1 MTRNRHNILSLAAL
15 LLSVAIGAQAASV
28 PYAESFE
35 SYADGTDI
43 TTQSGWTGDA
53 SDAGTVVTSANVI
66 AALATYTNA
75 GNSFPLPGAAHAKV
89 LQVDETL
96 TNDVNSA
103 AGGVV
108 ISDFLVF
115 ASQRDVV
122 PTGPAN
128 AHFACYVDNS
138 GDLVVWYSASGV
150 GTWLTLTG
158 GPTINTGEWTRV
170 TVTEAFAS
178 SSLRFKVSINGASA
192 ITDAAGYDA
201 ASGGG
206 QPGEWFDMV
215 QTNGQ
220 YDTFRT
226 EGDKT
231 FYLDDLVISNR
242 SLSYGTTA
250 FLESTNNNGSID
262 NSSPMIITLL
272 NGTFTGAN
280 GSNFVA
286 GGEITVAN
294 VPSGLTVVAQRAS
307 DTTISVTLTGAA
319 AAHGNS
325 DDVSNLTF
333 TFNNAAFTLGLASD
347 VTGNS
352 RNDLSVDFFDAP
364 EITYDDTSYQEV
376 GANDGSISETA
387 TITVGG
393 RSFSGSTGTNY
404 VLGGEVSVSG
414 VPAGLTLTVTRASAS
429 TATLG
434 FSGNAAPHT
443 SAQDTSSMEVIF
455 NDGAFNEGA
464 ASAVIGYSNGTLS
477 VSFFDPFSLSY
488 ASSEFEELSGGAI
501 DNTDPMEITLAND
514 TFASGSDFVG
524 EGKIV
529 VANLPAGLT
538 AVATRTSAT
547 QLDVTLTGN
556 ANDHTSGDS
565 IANLTFTFQNS
576 AFANADAT
584 AVTDYNKS
592 DLVVT
597 FNDGTVTINAV
608 PYKEPFED
616 YANGFQI
623 VGTNGWQSGDSDGGT
638 ISTAAAI
645 LAALTNNFTDFP
657 IVTNHTKVL
666 CITSSEITDEIKSGA
681 GGTIYADFMAFV
693 TERAE
698 EPTGSTNYHVA
709 MYVNTN
715 GNLVVWHRNTS
726 GPPVNEWLE
735 LTAAPVT
742 TGAWHRITVVK
753 DYAAQTF
760 QIHLDAEFTP
770 ISNPTGGGTLFNMV
784 GTADNFLSRLRVQGG
799 SDTLTTYL
807 DDLSVDTEA
816 PTFLSAVATTIIR
829 FQ

>member
-1 MTRNRHNILSLAAL
+1 MMTRNRHNILSLAAL
-15 LLSVAIGAQAASV
+15 LAITAIGAQAASV

-35 SYADGTDI
+35 SYSDGLDI

-66 AALATYTNA
+66 AALTTYTNA

-108 ISDFLVF
+108 VSDFLVF

-122 PTGPAN
+122 PADPDN
-128 AHFACYVDNS
+128 AHFACYVDNT
-138 GDLVVWYSASGV
+138 GDLVVWYSGGA
-150 GTWLTLTG
+150 GTWLTLTNS
-158 GPTINTGEWTRV
+158 PTINTGEWTRV

-192 ITDAAGYDA
+192 ITDGNGYDA
-201 ASGGG
+201 ASGGS

-242 SLSYGTTA
+242 SVNYGTTA

-272 NGTFTGAN
+272 GGTFTGAN

-294 VPSGLTVVAQRAS
+294 DPAGLTVVAQRAS

-319 AAHGNS
+319 AAHADAN
-325 DDVSNLTF
+325 DVNNLTF
-333 TFNNAAFTLGLASD
+333 TFNDAAFTLGLASD
-347 VTGNS
+347 VTGNT
-352 RNDLSVDFFDAP
+352 RNDLDVDFFDAP
-364 EITYDDTSYQEV
+364 VLSYDDTSFQEV
-376 GANDGSISETA
+376 GADDGSVSETA

-393 RSFSGSTGTNY
+393 RSFAGAVSTNY
-404 VLGGEVSVSG
+404 VNGGNVSVSG
-414 VPAGLTLTVTRASAS
+414 VPSGLTVSITKASAS
-429 TATLG
+429 TATLA

-443 SAQDTSSMEVIF
+443 SAENTSSMEVIF

-464 ASAVIGYSNGTLS
+464 ASGVGGYSNGTLS
-477 VSFFDPFSLSY
+477 VSFFDPFSLTY
-488 ASSEFEELSGGAI
+488 ATSTFDELSQGQI
-501 DNTDPMEITLAND
+501 DNTAPMVITLVND
-514 TFASGSDFVG
+514 TFASGSDFVS

-529 VANLPAGLT
+529 VANLPANLT
-538 AVATRTSAT
+538 AVATRTGGT
-547 QLDVTLTGN
+547 TLEVTLTGSAVN
-556 ANDHTSGDS
+556 HTDGDDVS
-565 IANLTFTFQNS
+565 NLTFTFQNS

-584 AVTDYNKS
+584 SVANYNKS
-592 DLVVT
+592 DLAID
-597 FNDGTVTINAV
+597 FNDVTVAINAV
-608 PYKEPFED
+608 PYKESFED

-623 VGTNGWQSGDSDGGT
+623 VGTNGWQSGESDAGT
-638 ISTAAAI
+638 VSTAAAI
-645 LAALTNNFTDFP
+645 LAALTNNFSVFP
-657 IVTNHTKVL
+657 IDTNHTKVL
-666 CITSSEITDEIKSGA
+666 CISASEITDEIKSASGS
-681 GGTIYADFMAFV
+681 TVYSDFMAYV
-693 TERAE
+693 TERAV
-698 EPTGSTNYHVA
+698 EPTGSTNYHAA

-726 GPPVNEWLE
+726 GPPINEWLE

-742 TGAWHRITVVK
+742 AGAWHRITVVK

-760 QIHLDAEFTP
+760 QIHVDAEFTP
-770 ISNPTGGGTLFNMV
+770 VSNPTSGDTLFNMV
-784 GTADNFLSRLRVQGG
+784 GTADNFLSRLRVLGG
-799 SDTLTTYL
+799 SDTAISYL
-807 DDLSVDTEA
+807 DDLSVDIEV
-816 PTFLSAVATTIIR
+816 PLFLSEVATTIIK

>member
-15 LLSVAIGAQAASV
+15 LGLAAIGAQAASV

-35 SYADGTDI
+35 SYAHDHDI
-43 TTQSGWTGDA
+43 ATEADWTNGDA
-53 SDAGTVVTSANVI
+53 GVVATNANII

-89 LQVDETL
+89 LEVDDWL

-108 ISDFLVF
+108 VSDFLVF

-122 PTGPAN
+122 PDDPEN
-128 AHFACYVDNS
+128 AHFACYVDNT

-150 GTWLTLTG
+150 GTWLTLTSS
-158 GPTINTGEWTRV
+158 PTINTGEWTRV
-170 TVTEAFAS
+170 TVTEVFAS
-178 SSLRFKVSINGASA
+178 SSLRFKVAINGASA
-192 ITDAAGYDA
+192 ITDGNGFDA
-201 ASGGG
+201 ASGGS

-215 QTNGQ
+215 QTNGS
-220 YDTFRT
+220 YDTFHT

-262 NSSPMIITLL
+262 NSSPMIITLSG
-272 NGTFTGAN
+272 GTFTGAN

-294 VPSGLTVVAQRAS
+294 DPAGLTVVAQRAS

-319 AAHGNS
+319 AAHADS

-352 RNDLSVDFFDAP
+352 RNDLSVDYFDAP
-364 EITYDDTSYQEV
+364 VLSYDDTSFQES
-376 GANDGSISETA
+376 GANDGSVSETA
-387 TITVGG
+387 TITLGG
-393 RSFSGSTGTNY
+393 RTFAGPNGTNY
-404 VLGGEVSVSG
+404 VTGGAVSVNN
-414 VPAGLTLTVTRASAS
+414 VPSGLTLTITRASAS
-429 TATLG
+429 TATLA

-443 SAQDTSSMEVIF
+443 SAADTSSMEVIF

-464 ASAVIGYSNGTLS
+464 ASGVSGYSNGSLS
-477 VSFFDPFSLSY
+477 MSFFDPFSLTY
-488 ASSEFEELSGGAI
+488 ATSTFDELSGGAI
-501 DNTDPMEITLAND
+501 DNTDPMDITLAND
-514 TFASGSDFVG
+514 SFASGSDFVG

-529 VANLPAGLT
+529 VANLPANLT
-538 AVATRTSAT
+538 AVATRTGGT
-547 QLDVTLTGN
+547 TLEVTLTGT
-556 ANDHTSGDS
+556 ATSHTDGDDVS
-565 IANLTFTFQNS
+565 NLTFTFQNS
-576 AFANADAT
+576 AFANAQAT
-584 AVTDYNKS
+584 AVANYNKS
-592 DLVVT
+592 DLAID
-597 FNDGTVTINAV
+597 FNDVTVTINPV
-608 PYKEPFED
+608 PYKESFED

-638 ISTAAAI
+638 ISAAAAI

-666 CITSSEITDEIKSGA
+666 GISSSEITDEIKSGA
-681 GGTIYADFMAFV
+681 GGTVYADFMAFV

-726 GPPVNEWLE
+726 GAPVNEWLE
-735 LTAAPVT
+735 LTAVPVT
-742 TGAWHRITVVK
+742 TDAWHRITIVK
-753 DYAAQTF
+753 DYSAQTF
-760 QIHLDAEFTP
+760 QIHLDGEFNP

-799 SDTLTTYL
+799 SDTAVSYL